1 MANYVIKTIGQKYL
15 EAPNVSIKDLWKD
28 SDNRTPI
35 IFVLSPGADP
45 TASLL
50 KFNAELYKAGNNI
63 SLEIISL
70 GQGQGGPAQQMI
82 NLGKATGKWV
92 LLQNC
97 HLAKTFMPSLE
108 QIVEQNLSP
117 S

>member
-1 MANYVIKTIGQKYL
+1 MVWRILQPQKLALGISYYVSNTIGEYYN
-15 EAPNVSIKDLWKD
+15 EGINVSVKDIYKD

-50 KFNAELYKAGNNI
+50 KFATEINANV
-63 SLEIISL
+63 EIISL
-70 GQGQGGPAQQMI
+70 GQGQGDPAARLI
-82 NLGKATGKWV
+82 NKSKGTGKWV

-97 HLAKTFMPSLE
+97 HLARTWMPSL
-108 QIVEQNLSP
+108 
-117 S
+117 